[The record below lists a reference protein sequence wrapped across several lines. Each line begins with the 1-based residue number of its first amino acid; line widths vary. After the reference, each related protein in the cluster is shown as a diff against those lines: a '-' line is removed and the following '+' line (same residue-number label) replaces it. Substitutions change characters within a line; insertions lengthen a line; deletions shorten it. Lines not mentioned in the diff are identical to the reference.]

1 MDRKTRDIFL
11 NNGVKAGVP
20 QKYILMR
27 KLVKILRQEGE
38 VGFEEDMQRLYTGE
52 IRCRICDPLTVYID
66 PPLKWTK
73 RFVGLWKESHVILIT
88 LKSATEKM
96 SLLMRM

>member
-1 MDRKTRDIFL
+1 
-11 NNGVKAGVP
+11 
-20 QKYILMR
+20 
-27 KLVKILRQEGE
+27 
-38 VGFEEDMQRLYTGE
+38 MQRLYTGE

-66 PPLKWTK
+66 PAAEMDEEIRWI
-73 RFVGLWKESHVILIT
+73 VESHVILIT